1 MAHGGSPSTR
11 TARATRLA
19 EPLARLARPV
29 GGKEGSPRG
38 RWRRS
43 VKAARMRQCPR
54 GFESHA
60 ARSATWEMAQDR
72 ADVTMS
78 RWLSIADLIEA
89 TTVAGS
95 IRGLERAR
103 HGAAVSV
110 ADPWRGAS
118 SAGSLQERI
127 R

>member
-60 ARSATWEMAQDR
+60 AQDR